1 MPVDPTGPL
10 PCGQPVRKQTASH
23 VLFPSAGVD
32 LASLESQLN
41 VPINLT
47 GLVSSNVAGA
57 LDDVA
62 NSLQGV
68 VSTGNNVVEQ
78 IQRYGVRTLTNL
90 EDNHKGQIDDVSGLL
105 RSPTPLL

>member
-1 MPVDPTGPL
+1 M
-10 PCGQPVRKQTASH
+10 
-23 VLFPSAGVD
+23 D
-32 LASLESQLN
+32 LTSLESQLN

-90 EDNHKGQIDDVSGLL
+90 EDNHKGQIDDVGGLL
-105 RSPTPLL
+105 RSPTPCCSSFEVQRCGFRMQLPEERPEGPYRRHE